1 MIKKTIA
8 IFFILIANIVLLVHA
23 VVPHHHHESSVCI
36 EKISYPEC
44 DTHNH
49 GLSCTGCNHHNESN
63 SQNCLLKLVV
73 YLPSNQENQVCK
85 SGYILCKYS
94 QYDSFQAVINNAELN
109 SFLPLKL
116 SEKQKLLNTFPTSK
130 FKPSSSGLR
139 APPVV

>member
-1 MIKKTIA
+1 MIKKKTA
-8 IFFILIANIVLLVHA
+8 IFFVLLANIVLLVHA

-36 EKISYPEC
+36 EKISYPDC

-63 SQNCLLKLVV
+63 TENCLLKLIV
-73 YLPSNQENQVCK
+73 YLPSNQENQVYK
-85 SGYILCKYS
+85 GAYFLSKHS
-94 QYDSFQAVINNAELN
+94 QYDSFYAVINNDETN

-116 SEKQKLLNTFPTSK
+116 SENQKLLNTFSPSK
-130 FKPSSSGLR
+130 FIPSLSGLR